1 MNMKIIILIF
11 GAVVL
16 TAATVIAAR
25 NIGRLTSYQLHA
37 SQQANAREVVPP
49 NKRLE
54 WYARKTKANGEN
66 TITLNAPFID
76 YPGNSMSTHI
86 DEAMSAFSTVIV
98 EPVKQ
103 EVVANEDGDILTW
116 YKFEIVESLSEHNAY
131 QCAEC
136 PTPPVDFYPIKDNE
150 FAMAKYGGTVT
161 IDGVNLTMV
170 DPTFPQLKLRKRYLL
185 FISRGATGIATIGV
199 GPNGVF
205 EVGPNGSLTPINRN
219 PHSIKDDIDR
229 RFGKSLDKVRDHA
242 RRVPK

>member
-1 MNMKIIILIF
+1 MSMKTIIVIL

-25 NIGRLTSYQLHA
+25 NIGRLTSYQLHDS
-37 SQQANAREVVPP
+37 SQGNSREVVPT
-49 NKRLE
+49 NKKLE
-54 WYARKTKANGEN
+54 WYARQTKAKGEN
-66 TITLNAPFID
+66 AITLSAPFID

-86 DEAMSAFSTVIV
+86 DEAMSAFSTLIV
-98 EPVKQ
+98 EPIKQ
-103 EVVANEDGDILTW
+103 EVVATEDGDILTW
-116 YKFEIVESLSEHNAY
+116 YKFETIESLSEHNPY
-131 QCAEC
+131 PCAEC

-150 FAMAKYGGTVT
+150 FAMATYGGTVT

-185 FISRGATGIATIGV
+185 FISRGASGIATIGV

-219 PHSIKDDIDR
+219 PHSIKDDITR
-229 RFGKSLDKVRDHA
+229 RFGKSLSKVREHA
-242 RRVPK
+242 RCVPK